1 MSIESIIFRISKL
14 NYDEKKHILKILKLN
29 NVTFTKNSNGYFFN
43 LFDLDNAVI
52 KKLNNC
58 LETIENNRHIIED
71 LDKRREKL
79 LIYYKSLIE
88 ERLIET
94 ISNIKKTYINKL
106 RIVDVSTNIKCI
118 INRKYRIKKRNL
130 IADDADH
137 ELLMTEYKRAD
148 KYNKSSVYWR
158 LLKAVKIKNERYV
171 EMEDGDYYAMD
182 NNTYNSNNQDV
193 VDIDV
198 EADIDLDIENID
210 DINDIDD
217 IGDIDDIDEPG
228 EIELDG
234 YHELEEDNPEYNEDY
249 QEEID
254 DEIDIDEALEE
265 ELFDNTTKQI
275 IDKDI
280 LFFKRLL
287 NKQGFVFDENA
298 KCLLE
303 YQEYIN

>member
-14 NYDEKKHILKILKLN
+14 NYEEKKHILKILKLN

-43 LFDLDNAVI
+43 LFDLDNIVI

-94 ISNIKKTYINKL
+94 ISNIKKTYIDKL
-106 RIVDVSTNIKCI
+106 RLVDTSTNIKCI
-118 INRKYRIKKRNL
+118 INRKYRIKRRHL
-130 IADDADH
+130 IADDADYD
-137 ELLMTEYKRAD
+137 LLMSEYKRAD

-182 NNTYNSNNQDV
+182 NNTYNSNNQD
-193 VDIDV
+193 IDV
-198 EADIDLDIENID
+198 EAGTHADADIDIEADMDIE
-210 DINDIDD
+210 DIEDIE
-217 IGDIDDIDEPG
+217 DIDEPD
-228 EIELDG
+228 EVELDG
-234 YHELEEDNPEYNEDY
+234 YHEIDEDNPDYNEDY
-249 QEEID
+249 QEEND
-254 DEIDIDEALEE
+254 DEIDIDESLEE

-287 NKQGFVFDENA
+287 NKRGFVFDENA